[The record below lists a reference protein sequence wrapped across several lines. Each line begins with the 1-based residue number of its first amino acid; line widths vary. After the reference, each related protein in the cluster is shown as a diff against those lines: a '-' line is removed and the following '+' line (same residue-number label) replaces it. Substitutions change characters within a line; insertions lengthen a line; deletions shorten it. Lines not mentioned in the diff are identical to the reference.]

1 MGRRELLT
9 DDERRLLFGIPVDE
23 ASFARHCT
31 LSADDIE
38 LLLAKRGAR
47 NALGAAVQIGLL
59 RHPGFS
65 LGSSNDAV
73 PEALVSY
80 LASQLNVPAQAFRQ
94 YAIRAQT
101 RQDHTNELAAA
112 LGLRLISRGDLHS
125 LMRHATEAAA
135 ATDKGAII
143 VAATLRGIRA
153 DRFVLPSTDTIERL
167 GFAGRARAR
176 KHECAAPPSD
186 AYDAD
191 HRSANAAVGHGHR
204 NVRQVDRLAVHQG
217 Q

>member
-23 ASFARHCT
+23 ASLARHYT

-59 RHPGFS
+59 RHPGFG

-112 LGLRLISRGDLHS
+112 LGLRLTSRGDLHS

-143 VAATLRGIRA
+143 VAATLRGIGNG
-153 DRFVLPSTDTIERL
+153 S
-167 GFAGRARAR
+167 
-176 KHECAAPPSD
+176 K
-186 AYDAD
+186 
-191 HRSANAAVGHGHR
+191 
-204 NVRQVDRLAVHQG
+204 
-217 Q
+217 